1 MTLLTHEVEAAARAL
16 GPWYH
21 SVKLTPNYTTA
32 GEMEKG
38 CADLWRHI
46 RKVREGIDYKGKS
59 VLDLGSLDGMWSF
72 EAEACG
78 ASTVIAGD
86 ILQMAGQATYE
97 RFSFARFVR
106 DSKVCFLPNVDI
118 HDLPNRLDSVLR
130 AWEIGA
136 GFDIIQCFGLLYH
149 VQNPLLALQ
158 QMRRVIKDGGS
169 LFLETACR
177 DEPGSNMR
185 FNYDRSFYDDPVTYW
200 IPTKM
205 CLMEM
210 LALSGFELLHLSFG
224 RAERICIVA
233 GAVEF
238 IDREKALG

>member
-1 MTLLTHEVEAAARAL
+1 MRLDQEQIEERAAEL

-21 SVKLTPNYTTA
+21 SINLYLDFTTK

-46 RKVREGIDYKGKS
+46 REVRKGIDYKGKS

-72 EAEACG
+72 EAEDCG

-106 DSKVCFLPNVDI
+106 NSKVCFLPNVDI
-118 HDLPNRLDSVLR
+118 HDLPNRLDSVFR
-130 AWEIGA
+130 AWKIGA

-169 LFLETACR
+169 LLLETACR

-233 GAVEF
+233 EATGF
-238 IDREKALG
+238 FDRERIYG